1 MNKIIAI
8 LLIGFSS
15 FAFAQVAEV
24 KGVGTIQYEG
34 GVFSSEP
41 SDSDKKK
48 AFENAKIAAW
58 RTYVA
63 KLNPAK
69 QKILFGKEGE
79 IAGNI
84 DRLVTNFTVID
95 QKSDPALKTY
105 TVVARVG
112 FNEGAV
118 DQMAESVTVGDSS
131 KSAGMRSKDS
141 LFSFLFMAR
150 KATSI
155 RQFDER
161 KTVVQQATTSTSVS
175 DDASGPSVTAMSK
188 KETGGSTLRKE
199 DAVTYSVSSSQ
210 DIDSQMGEVLNTA
223 GVEYA
228 GYDDLVAECKA
239 PAVSSFKNE
248 FVKDDELTPATRSKL
263 ISAARACGVRYLAYG
278 TIDSGVSDTDP
289 VSGARRVYVSVRS
302 QLWDISQRLPRKIG
316 SVGPIQFSG
325 LGPDQSVASRN
336 ALQVAAKDTARS
348 LVDQLNAKGVR

>member
-1 MNKIIAI
+1 MKKALAIFLIA
-8 LLIGFSS
+8 LSS
-15 FAFAQVAEV
+15 LAFAQVAEV
-24 KGVGTIQYEG
+24 KGVGTIQYDA
-34 GVFSSEP
+34 GVFSGDP

-48 AFENAKIAAW
+48 AFENAKMAAW

-69 QKILFGKEGE
+69 QKILFSKEKE
-79 IAGNI
+79 VQGNI
-84 DRLVTNFTVID
+84 DRLVTSFSIVD
-95 QKSDPALKTY
+95 QKVDPQLKTY

-118 DQMAESVTVGDSS
+118 DQLAESMTVGGTGQASS
-131 KSAGMRSKDS
+131 GMRSKDS

-161 KTVVQQATTSTSVS
+161 RTMVREASASTSVS
-175 DDASGPSVTAMSK
+175 DDGGVTAREEK
-188 KETGGSTLRKE
+188 TVGGSTLRKE
-199 DAVTYSVSSSQ
+199 DAVSYAVTSSQ
-210 DIDSQMGEVLNTA
+210 DIDSQMGEILNTA

-239 PAVSSFKNE
+239 PTVNSFKNE
-248 FVKDDELTPATRSKL
+248 FVKEDELTPGTRSKV
-263 ISAARACGVRYLAYG
+263 IAAARACDVRYFAYG
-278 TIDSGVSDTDP
+278 TIDTGVSDTDP

-302 QLWDISQRLPRKIG
+302 QLWDLSQRLPRKIG
-316 SVGPIQFSG
+316 SVGPIQYSG

-336 ALQVAAKDTARS
+336 ALQTAAKETARA

>member
-1 MNKIIAI
+1 MMKKTIGI
-8 LLIGFSS
+8 LLLLATS

-24 KGVGTIQYEG
+24 KGVGTIQYEA
-34 GVFSSEP
+34 GVFSNDP
-41 SDSDKKK
+41 SDSDKKR
-48 AFENAKIAAW
+48 AFENAKLAAW

-69 QKILFGKEGE
+69 QKILFAKEKDVQ
-79 IAGNI
+79 GNI
-84 DRLVTNFTVID
+84 DRLVTSFAIVD
-95 QKSDPALKTY
+95 QKVDPALKTY

-118 DQMAESVTVGDSS
+118 DQLAESMTVSGTGQAAS
-131 KSAGMRSKDS
+131 GMRSKDS

-161 KTVVQQATTSTSVS
+161 RTMVREASASTSVS
-175 DDASGPSVTAMSK
+175 DDGGVTAREEK
-188 KETGGSTLRKE
+188 TVGGSTLRKE
-199 DAVTYSVSSSQ
+199 DAVTYAVSSSQ
-210 DIDSQMGEVLNTA
+210 DIDSQMGEILNTA

-228 GYDDLVAECKA
+228 GYDDVVTECKA
-239 PAVSSFKNE
+239 PTVNSFKNE
-248 FVKDDELTPATRSKL
+248 FVKDDELTPSTRSKV
-263 ISAARACGVRYLAYG
+263 IAAARACDVRYFAYG
-278 TIDSGVSDTDP
+278 TIDSGVSDADP

-302 QLWDISQRLPRKIG
+302 QLWDLSQRLPRKIG
-316 SVGPIQFSG
+316 SVGPVQYSG

-336 ALQVAAKDTARS
+336 ALQTAAKETARA